1 MNKLISICKIA
12 AVVGDIVFPPV
23 IAFLMLFT
31 LLAVAGG
38 IITIQLG
45 IFLSMVIMLML
56 MLLIMVDGLR
66 ERYGNKHE

>member
-45 IFLSMVIMLML
+45 IFLS
-56 MLLIMVDGLR
+56 
-66 ERYGNKHE
+66 